1 LRNGGGRAG
10 RRGLSSNNKLG
21 FVDESL
27 FVERFCFRQP
37 KFWRPKK
44 GQKKA
49 GDSLLKVLEKEEER
63 KKERR
68 KEGGGDLYRKNKF
81 GFEIPTKKKDWFKI
95 FRVWERTESAREHKA
110 FEEGIEEII
119 RLRERDHKEVQGFW
133 GRRFCKRGGI

>member
-68 KEGGGDLYRKNKF
+68 KE
-81 GFEIPTKKKDWFKI
+81 EICT
-95 FRVWERTESAREHKA
+95 
-110 FEEGIEEII
+110 
-119 RLRERDHKEVQGFW
+119 
-133 GRRFCKRGGI
+133 GRRRSSDLKYPPKKRSVQDF